1 MSLELH
7 LLSIHRTRPRCRHHF
22 VFNHAI
28 HRPFLLATLP
38 FLSGLVEA
46 GCTNVGGG
54 VGGNPLK
61 CTSYDAPRNVG
72 SSVNGPLNSL
82 TISRVEDDTKFPDWR
97 FYTFKNN
104 MNYDINFAVQFWNPN
119 TQQVSRV
126 LLPSPLSG
134 NADPSARTTGKPTHC
149 HLTRSVTCTFFLRCK
164 ISS

>member
-1 MSLELH
+1 MQFNGFSL
-7 LLSIHRTRPRCRHHF
+7 
-22 VFNHAI
+22 
-28 HRPFLLATLP
+28 LLATLP

-46 GCTNVGGG
+46 GCTHVRGG

-82 TISRVEDDTKFPDWR
+82 TISRVEDDTNHPDWR

-119 TQQVSRV
+119 TQQNNWQTYT
-126 LLPSPLSG
+126 LSPDEKCDVHFLSTLQ
-134 NADPSARTTGKPTHC
+134 NFK
-149 HLTRSVTCTFFLRCK
+149 LTC
-164 ISS
+164 